1 MDEIYE
7 EDEDINPDFDDIA
20 LGSPIVEEHCG
31 LLRRTLLKARKANL
45 KFNVLKTQLSQ
56 TSVNYLGHVLSDE
69 GIKPDPKKIRAI
81 EEFVTPNCKEDLQ
94 RFLGM
99 VTYLAKFTPHLL
111 NLTHNLRQLLKKDS
125 VWIWDTNTERDF
137 KLVKQAIMKSPCL
150 KYFNGNK
157 AVTVSVDAN
166 KTGLGAVLLQEG
178 QPVAYGSVSLT
189 QTQQRYAQI
198 EKELMAVIY
207 GLEHFNY
214 YTYGRIVT
222 VQTDHKPILCL
233 SKKPYDTI
241 SLRLQRMLLRLNKY
255 NIQLEY
261 VPGKNLVIADA
272 LSRAQSTTDNFD
284 EVLGQEV
291 TVRIN
296 LLTQASPNKWE
307 EIASLTAGDPEMQD
321 VLFHINNGWPQKKK
335 TKIAAQPYWHC
346 KEELYST
353 KEGIICRGQRL
364 VVPVKHRKEILKL
377 LHVSH
382 KGIVSSKIKAREYFY
397 WPNLN
402 RDVEEYVSKCKICQK
417 YQRENQKEILINP
430 EIPGRPWQKVA

>member
-1 MDEIYE
+1 MDKIY
-7 EDEDINPDFDDIA
+7 EDINPYFDDIV
-20 LGSPIVEEHCG
+20 LGSPTVEEHCR
-31 LLRRTLLKARKANL
+31 LLHRTLLKTRKANL

-81 EEFVTPNCKEDLQ
+81 EEFATPNCKADLQ

-99 VTYLAKFTPHLL
+99 VTYLAKFTPHLS
-111 NLTHNLRQLLKKDS
+111 NLTNNLRQLLKKDS

-137 KLVKQAIMKSPCL
+137 KLVKQTIMKYPCL

-157 AVTVSVDAN
+157 AVTASVDASKN
-166 KTGLGAVLLQEG
+166 GLGAVLLQEG

-214 YTYGRIVT
+214 I
-222 VQTDHKPILCL
+222 ILMEGL
-233 SKKPYDTI
+233 SLSRQII
-241 SLRLQRMLLRLNKY
+241 SQYLALL
-255 NIQLEY
+255 EC

-284 EVLGQEV
+284 EVLDQEA

-296 LLTQASPNKWE
+296 LLTQASPTKWE

-321 VLFHINNGWPQKKK
+321 VLFHINNGVNGQIERAVQTVKNSL
-335 TKIAAQPYWHC
+335 TKAAEEGKDLYVVLLDYIIQPA
-346 KEELYST
+346 KDMPSPAELLMGRKLRTFLPSHP
-353 KEGIICRGQRL
+353 GQ
-364 VVPVKHRKEILKL
+364 LKPTFD
-377 LHVSH
+377 VER
-382 KGIVSSKIKAREYFY
+382 AREA
-397 WPNLN
+397 L
-402 RDVEEYVSKCKICQK
+402 RKMQI
-417 YQRENQKEILINP
+417 I
-430 EIPGRPWQKVA
+430 